1 MTHPYRQRLLRR
13 GLALVLAS
21 THLGAV
27 ASTQACDPALDEA
40 IEKRRQASDQ
50 QIDTV
55 DQDIS
60 NAGQRMLKCMVDFAD
75 VVGNS
80 ITIGGQRID
89 LSGVVKTL
97 NQEACRMQREA
108 SQGRLPKFPSG
119 DSVGRGAAGQLPGR
133 SPPYTPPQ
141 RPSTPT
147 PTYPTNLQSAAP
159 PPASSGTQ
167 GYSSSQ
173 GQRAGSIDSVYDA
186 LSNAMGGRH

>member
-13 GLALVLAS
+13 GLALMLVS
-21 THLGAV
+21 THLGAI

-141 RPSTPT
+141 RPTPT
-147 PTYPTNLQSAAP
+147 PTFPTDPTRSPTQP
-159 PPASSGTQ
+159 PTGSVSHS
-167 GYSSSQ
+167 YYSSQ
-173 GQRAGSIDSVYDA
+173 GQSAGSIDSVYDA
-186 LSNAMGGRH
+186 LSNAMGGPR

>member
-1 MTHPYRQRLLRR
+1 MTYPYRHRLLRR

-21 THLGAV
+21 THLGAM
-27 ASTQACDPALDEA
+27 ASTQACDPALEEA

-60 NAGQRMLKCMVDFAD
+60 NAGQRMLKCMIDFAD

-119 DSVGRGAAGQLPGR
+119 DAIGKGAGGQLPGR

-141 RPSTPT
+141 RPTPT
-147 PTYPTNLQSAAP
+147 PTYPTSLQSAAP
-159 PPASSGTQ
+159 APASSAPQ
-167 GYSSSQ
+167 GYFSSQ
-173 GQRAGSIDSVYDA
+173 SQVAGSIDSVYDA